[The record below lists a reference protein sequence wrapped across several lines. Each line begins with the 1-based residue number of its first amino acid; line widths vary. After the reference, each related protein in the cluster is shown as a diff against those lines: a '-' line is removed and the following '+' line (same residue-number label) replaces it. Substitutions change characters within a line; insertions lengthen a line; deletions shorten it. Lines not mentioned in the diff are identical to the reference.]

1 MPPCGQILSASSTR
15 LSGVADPAERLLAL
29 LSLLQRRV
37 RWTGPELAHELGV
50 TTRTVRRDVDRLRNL
65 GYPVD
70 AAPGIDG
77 GYQLGVGGDLPPL
90 LLDDD
95 EATAVAV
102 ALGASTATAAL
113 GIEDIALAALAK
125 LHRLLPPRIRARVQA
140 LTTTTDLLARPP
152 EAVAPGVLVALAS
165 AIEGTERVLLSYEDR
180 EGRRSERRVE
190 PYRLVATDRRWYLV
204 AFDLDRHD
212 WRTFRADRIT
222 DASPTGHRFAPADDP
237 PDAPRMV
244 SEAITTAPY
253 RFQATIRFEATAAEL
268 RRLVPPTVGSI
279 TADGEGAAILRTGA
293 DHLPSLAGHLVALGL
308 LFEVLEPPA
317 LREHMHRLGQDLSHL
332 H

>member
-1 MPPCGQILSASSTR
+1 M
-15 LSGVADPAERLLAL
+15 SGVADPAERLLTV

-37 RWTGPELAHELGV
+37 RWTGPELADELGV
-50 TTRTVRRDVDRLRNL
+50 TTRTVRRDIERLRNL

-70 AAPGIDG
+70 AEPGVDG

-113 GIEDIALAALAK
+113 GIEDTALAALAK
-125 LHRLLPPRIRARVQA
+125 VHRLLPPRIRARVHA
-140 LTTTTDLLARPP
+140 LTTTTDLLTRPA
-152 EAVAPGVLVALAS
+152 EAVDPAVLVALAS
-165 AIEGTERVLLSYEDR
+165 AIDGTERVRLSYEDR
-180 EGRRSERRVE
+180 EGRRTERRVE

-204 AFDLDRHD
+204 AFDVDRAD

-222 DASPTGHRFAPADDP
+222 GAGPTGHRFAPADDG
-237 PDAPRMV
+237 PDAARVV

-279 TADGEGAAILRTGA
+279 TDDGEGAILRTGA
-293 DHLPSLAGHLVALGL
+293 DHLPTLAGHLVALDL
-308 LFEVLEPPA
+308 PFEVLEPHE
-317 LREHMHRLGQDLSHL
+317 LRAHL
-332 H
+332 HLLGLELSRVH